1 MEDILKLEGLMQ
13 AMKVDGK
20 LIAFE
25 YTLSIGDGEIIDS
38 NVGQTPMFFQ
48 TGVDEMLPDLEEA
61 LIRMEV
67 GERKQVFIPPERAYG
82 PITEK
87 AHRVFPLASIPEK
100 ARRLGHKVMSRTPD
114 GAERMVEVIAL
125 RDDKVVLDF
134 NHPLAGQSLHFDVT
148 VITSEQLSGG

>member
-1 MEDILKLEGLMQ
+1 MDDIAKLEGLMQ

-25 YTLSIGDGEIIDS
+25 YTLRTGDGEIIDS

-48 TGVDEMLPDLEEA
+48 SGVDELLPDLEEA
-61 LIRMEV
+61 LLGMAV
-67 GERKQVFIPPERAYG
+67 GERRQVLIPPERAYG

-100 ARRLGHKVMSRTPD
+100 ARRIGHKVMSRTRD
-114 GAERMVEVIAL
+114 GAERMVEVVAL

-148 VITSEQLSGG
+148 VITSEQLSGT

>member
-1 MEDILKLEGLMQ
+1 MEDIVKLEGLMQ

-48 TGVDEMLPDLEEA
+48 TGVDELLPDLEEA
-61 LIRMEV
+61 LIGMEV
-67 GERKQVFIPPERAYG
+67 GERKQVLVPPDRAYG
-82 PITEK
+82 PITEE

-100 ARRLGHKVMSRTPD
+100 ARRIGHKVMSRTRD
-114 GAERMVEVIAL
+114 GAERMVEVIAI

-134 NHPLAGQSLHFDVT
+134 NHPLAGHSLHFDVT
-148 VITSEQLSGG
+148 VISSEQLSGT